1 MKNKVDQRMVRITRE
16 SAQRYRVA
24 IAGIAT
30 EVICDCLADAMAAA
44 YALVSN

>member
-1 MKNKVDQRMVRITRE
+1 MKNKADQKMVRITRE
-16 SAQRYRVA
+16 SAQRYRVV

-44 YALVSN
+44 YRLVS

>member
-1 MKNKVDQRMVRITRE
+1 MKNKADQKMVRITRE

-30 EVICDCLADAMAAA
+30 EVVCDCLADAMVAA
-44 YALVSN
+44 YRLVG